1 MLLLY
6 HGIKGEYGI
15 LNFCMFPYSGIF
27 FFLKSNNGTSNHTLA
42 WKTDCNA
49 KNLNKNV
56 YENKLY

>member
-42 WKTDCNA
+42 
-49 KNLNKNV
+49 
-56 YENKLY
+56 

>member
-1 MLLLY
+1 MALKENMAFW
-6 HGIKGEYGI
+6 IFVCFRTVE
-15 LNFCMFPYSGIF
+15 FF

>member
-27 FFLKSNNGTSNHTLA
+27 FFSQIKQWHF
-42 WKTDCNA
+42 
-49 KNLNKNV
+49 
-56 YENKLY
+56 